1 MSRYSQLTKSVT
13 EGVGVFLFA
22 LILVLQA
29 SNILFRYTGIYPPL
43 TWVEEFSRF
52 SFIWILFLLWHIADR
67 QGEHFVVDV
76 VREKLSPGGRKGLDV
91 MAHGLALAFAAVVL
105 WASAQFIPTT
115 MLYSTNSFEWLPMG
129 VIYLVIPLGFVMV
142 AVERLRLLLQTLRS

>member
-1 MSRYSQLTKSVT
+1 MSFPIWLLLRSLRLGDISI
-13 EGVGVFLFA
+13 A
-22 LILVLQA
+22 L
-29 SNILFRYTGIYPPL
+29 SRGHYHRPTTL

-76 VREKLSPGGRKGLDV
+76 VREKLSPQGRKRLDV

-142 AVERLRLLLQTLRS
+142 AIERLRLLLQTLLW